1 MSSRTR
7 VALVGMG
14 RMGNAIDALA
24 SQRDVDIVARLGAE
38 QMKAGIDRDAL
49 NGAEVAIEF
58 SVPEH
63 ALENSIRLLGLGCPV
78 VIGTTGWKERLPELE
93 NGVQTSGCPALWSPN
108 FSVGVQLFLQLA
120 EQAGLLMKEAPG
132 FDAHIV
138 ETHHAAKADAPSGT
152 AIAIGERLSAGSR
165 SHVPISSVRV
175 GSVPGTHEVV
185 FDAPFEQ
192 IRLVHEA
199 RDRRVF
205 ADGAL
210 LAARWLAAGRT
221 PALYTMR
228 DVLGGTARGSAHHL
242 GGHE

>member
-1 MSSRTR
+1 
-7 VALVGMG
+7 MG
-14 RMGNAIDALA
+14 RMGQAIDALA
-24 SQRDVDIVARLGAE
+24 AQRDVEIVARFDADR
-38 QMKAGIDRDAL
+38 MKAGINGAAL

-63 ALENSIRLLGLGCPV
+63 ALENSIGLLALGCPV
-78 VIGTTGWKERLPELE
+78 VIGTTGWKHRLSELE
-93 NGVQTSGCPALWSPN
+93 SAVQSSQCAALWSPN

-120 EQAGLLMKEAPG
+120 EHAGLLVSTASG
-132 FDAHIV
+132 FDTHIV
-138 ETHHAAKADAPSGT
+138 ETHHAAKLDAPSGT
-152 AIAIGERLSAGSR
+152 AIAIGERVAAGSGAE
-165 SHVPISSVRV
+165 VAISSVRV

-205 ADGAL
+205 ADGAI
-210 LAARWLAAGRT
+210 LAARWLAAGRS

-228 DVLGGTARGSAHHL
+228 DVLSANVRAVPRANSEATGG
-242 GGHE
+242 